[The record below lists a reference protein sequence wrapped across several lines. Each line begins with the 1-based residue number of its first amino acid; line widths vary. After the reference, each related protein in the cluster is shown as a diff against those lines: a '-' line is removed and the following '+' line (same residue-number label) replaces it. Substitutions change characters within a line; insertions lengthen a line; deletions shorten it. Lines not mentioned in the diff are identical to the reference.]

1 MLIENTQSRDA
12 KLNRHTSPAS
22 SPVPHTNANPRFQQI
37 QQAAN
42 SKTNKVATVIPSN
55 TATKTALIS
64 MDLIRHKQSDEKTAK
79 ILSRIKRRQVTPIL
93 LEEDE
98 DKDLPLKQEVVSAK
112 HLVTY
117 YGLLQL
123 GDTQFRVLLDTG
135 SCEFWVPSSDCAT
148 DRCHRHRQY
157 QMSHHH
163 HTNRDKDG
171 AMDIEYLSGS
181 VKGDLIYDEV
191 LVGDIHVPDQIIGVA
206 KSVDIVLLDDVVWD
220 GIVGFAYPSPQLV
233 EKYVTPLFDT
243 MMQKNLF
250 KQRGLANQFAYF
262 IDDDKGSMTFGG
274 ANCDVI
280 APGQPAQA
288 CIDKFSF
295 VPVTDRTYWTIS
307 IMDVRVK
314 YPDGRVKSGF
324 CTTNRCSAIVDTGT
338 YLIYGPQGAV
348 RSMLAVGDSSSHA
361 TACSNHANMPDFL
374 FDFYAGESRPPVTLT
389 LKPTDYVLKFQNNG
403 DTECVVG
410 ISPDDDTIWTLGQV
424 FLRSYY
430 TLFDRDVDRVGFARI
445 PREGFDAINGL

>member
-1 MLIENTQSRDA
+1 
-12 KLNRHTSPAS
+12 
-22 SPVPHTNANPRFQQI
+22 
-37 QQAAN
+37 
-42 SKTNKVATVIPSN
+42 
-55 TATKTALIS
+55 LIS
-64 MDLIRHKQSDEKTAK
+64 IDLQKHKYSDEKTAK
-79 ILSRIKRRQVTPIL
+79 ILQGIKRRQVTPIL
-93 LEEDE
+93 LEAND
-98 DKDLPLKQEVVSAK
+98 DKDLPLKEEVVSAK

-157 QMSHHH
+157 QMSTHQHSS
-163 HTNRDKDG
+163 RDKND

-181 VKGDLIYDEV
+181 VKGDLIYDNV
-191 LVGDIHVPDQIIGVA
+191 LVGDIKVPDQVIGVA
-206 KSVDIVLLDDVVWD
+206 KTVDIVLLDDVVWD

-243 MMQKNLF
+243 MMQENLF

-280 APGQPAQA
+280 APGQPSQV

-295 VPVTDRTYWTIS
+295 VPVTDRTYWTVTLL
-307 IMDVRVK
+307 DVRVK

-324 CTTNRCSAIVDTGT
+324 CDNKKCSAIVDTGT
-338 YLIYGPQGAV
+338 YLIYGPQAAV

-361 TACSNHANMPDFL
+361 TACSSHDQMPDFL

-389 LKPTDYVLKFQNNG
+389 LKPTDYVLKFTVG
-403 DTECVVG
+403 SADPECVVG

-430 TLFDRDVDRVGFARI
+430 TLFDRDVDRVGFAKIDRS
-445 PREGFDAINGL
+445 GFDPING